1 MPLIRT
7 TILTIPQAKF
17 LPLVREDI
25 GFWQSDKRNSAK
37 LASPEDTEP
46 EDAATFGNHQG

>member
-7 TILTIPQAKF
+7 TILTIPQANF

-25 GFWQSDKRNSAK
+25 GFSQSDKRNSAK
-37 LASPEDTEP
+37 PAGPEYTETEDT
-46 EDAATFGNHQG
+46 ATFGKR